1 MPDRRETLKIIGAIG
16 TTCAFPFSSDELYG
30 QHVHPTAGAASE
42 YREPKFFTPEEFK
55 TVTRLADLIIP
66 ATSTPGAVGAGVPG
80 SIDYVVNANQEWRT
94 LFREGLKALRAQ
106 RFDQMTESD
115 QVALLTRYIDQ
126 PGDDLTTRFFRAVK
140 AMTADGYYT
149 SKIGLVDELG
159 YQGNSAHANYPGCP
173 EH

>member
-16 TTCAFPFSSDELYG
+16 TTCVFPFSSDELYG
-30 QHVHPTAGAASE
+30 QHVHPAAGAPSG
-42 YREPKFFTPEEFK
+42 YGEPKFFTPEEWK

-80 SIDYVVNANQEWRT
+80 YIDYVVNANEDWRA
-94 LFREGLKALRAQ
+94 LFRDGLKGLRAQ
-106 RFDQMTESD
+106 HFDQMTESG

-126 PGDDLTTRFFRAVK
+126 PGDGLTTRFLRAVK

-159 YQGNSAHANYPGCP
+159 YQGNSAHASYPGCP